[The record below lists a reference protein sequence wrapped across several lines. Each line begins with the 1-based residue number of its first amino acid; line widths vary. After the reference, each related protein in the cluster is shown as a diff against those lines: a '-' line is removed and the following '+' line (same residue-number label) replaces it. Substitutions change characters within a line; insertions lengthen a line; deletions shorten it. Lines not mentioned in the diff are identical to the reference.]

1 MVLMITVCKMLMI
14 KMFYI
19 FSDVKKI
26 NIYPWICHL
35 SVLPTSSPGSCTHV
49 PPSELP
55 GLIYIPD
62 LAQTEQTN
70 HHKLYINCR
79 FLYLLIYHFCMQ
91 SVILKR
97 FQLKYIYVHDSC
109 LWKTVMVINTKAYVP
124 LFIYSTCVFIC

>member
-1 MVLMITVCKMLMI
+1 MYFENAEQRGAIIYIRKFNLSHLCSMVLMITVCKMLMI

-79 FLYLLIYHFCMQ
+79 FSYLLNLSFLYAICHTQ
-91 SVILKR
+91 K
-97 FQLKYIYVHDSC
+97 
-109 LWKTVMVINTKAYVP
+109 VP
-124 LFIYSTCVFIC
+124 VKIHICT